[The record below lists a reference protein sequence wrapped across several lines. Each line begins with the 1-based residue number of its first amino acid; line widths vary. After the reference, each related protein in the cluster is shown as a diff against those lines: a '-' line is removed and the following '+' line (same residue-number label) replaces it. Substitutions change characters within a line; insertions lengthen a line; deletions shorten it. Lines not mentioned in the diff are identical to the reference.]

1 MLHALALSLSR
12 KIVSVI
18 TSVVI
23 FFFSLVFSHLVDPMT
38 VCDSLAKDLCCL
50 CCMVVFFGGLL
61 ETKTSANA
69 NYAKFDCFI
78 GYLLLL
84 LLGGW

>member
-1 MLHALALSLSR
+1 MAMDWASE
-12 KIVSVI
+12 
-18 TSVVI
+18 TDPEETI
-23 FFFSLVFSHLVDPMT
+23 FLVDPMT